1 MSYCL
6 NPHCDKPQNPDST
19 KFCLACGSKLLLKE
33 RYRALQPIG
42 EGTFGRTFLAVD
54 EDRLK
59 TRCAIKQFFPHVQEK
74 AELEKATAL
83 FKQEAHRQ
91 GKRILSITKGFSTIT
106 RLYCC
111 LLRTVFPSVALLS
124 ILKRY
129 IWEFRN

>member
-6 NPHCDKPQNPDST
+6 NPHCQKPQNPDST

-54 EDRLK
+54 EDRLE
-59 TRCAIKQFFPHVQEK
+59 TRCAIKQFFPQVQEK

-83 FKQEAHRQ
+83 FQTRSSPAARTRSTPADSKFA
-91 GKRILSITKGFSTIT
+91 GF
-106 RLYCC
+106 
-111 LLRTVFPSVALLS
+111 F
-124 ILKRY
+124 
-129 IWEFRN
+129 

>member
-6 NPHCDKPQNPDST
+6 NPHCQKPQNADST
-19 KFCLACGSKLLLKE
+19 NFCRACGSKLLLKE

-59 TRCAIKQFFPHVQEK
+59 TPCAIKQFFPQVQEK

-83 FKQEAHRQ
+83 FKQEAHRLHELGETPADSQ
-91 GKRILSITKGFSTIT
+91 FAGF
-106 RLYCC
+106 
-111 LLRTVFPSVALLS
+111 F
-124 ILKRY
+124 
-129 IWEFRN
+129 